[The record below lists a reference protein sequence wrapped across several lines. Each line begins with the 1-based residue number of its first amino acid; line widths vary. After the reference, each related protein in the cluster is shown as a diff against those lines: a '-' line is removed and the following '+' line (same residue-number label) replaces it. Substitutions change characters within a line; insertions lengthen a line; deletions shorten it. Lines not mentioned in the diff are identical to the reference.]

1 MAGQVGR
8 PPGTTTIQV
17 GGITFA
23 FGNWIDDK
31 IWGTGQFQ
39 TGDQEEVLLLTS
51 GRSEPIPGGTRKQ
64 NKHDTNVPKGGL
76 NGLPNDWEMYIFS
89 FANAI
94 TRVMRP
100 PTATPASPTFADT
113 GGALSAASRFPVVFD
128 FDRKMFL
135 NFMYNDTVWTQGVP
149 QDYPQGGGYSVVSQV
164 SSFEYAQFG
173 RPTPRDHVSLV
184 LPVWMRDGLGY
195 NASYQ
200 PQAALL
206 IDQPTDDDTD
216 PNLTFI
222 DVRFTLLGLIKKV
235 VVGA

>member
-31 IWGTGQFQ
+31 IWGTGQFGD
-39 TGDQEEVLLLTS
+39 GDQEEILLLTS
-51 GRSEPIPGGTRKQ
+51 GRSEPIPGGLRKA

-76 NGLPNDWEMYIFS
+76 NGLPVDWEMYIFS

-100 PTATPASPTFADT
+100 TDAGQVIFPDT
-113 GGALSAASRFPVVFD
+113 GGAASAASRFPVVFD
-128 FDRKMFL
+128 FDRKVYM
-135 NFMYNDTVWTQGVP
+135 NFMYNDTIWTQGVP
-149 QDYPQGGGYSVVSQV
+149 QDYPQGGGYSVVSET
-164 SSFEYAQFG
+164 SSFEYAQWG

-200 PQAALL
+200 PQAALH
-206 IDQPTDDDTD
+206 ISQPTDDDTQ
-216 PNLTFI
+216 PPLTFI
-222 DVRFTLLGLIKKV
+222 DVRFTMLGLIKKV